1 MCYKLFVI
9 FQGEYQNITFTVI
22 ECKCYSTDHP
32 QGGFEVPDKLISITK
47 TSEKALEAINR
58 KLQESTLSIQ
68 VGIIEDDTTG
78 IKCSGGTPTG
88 KASSEEQHDA

>member
-1 MCYKLFVI
+1 MCYKLFVM

-32 QGGFEVPDKLISITK
+32 QGGYEVSDKLISITK
-47 TSEKALEAINR
+47 TSKKALEAINQ

-68 VGIIEDDTTG
+68 VGKIEEDNTG
-78 IKCSGGTPTG
+78 ITCSDGTPTG
-88 KASSEEQHDA
+88 KASPEEQQDA